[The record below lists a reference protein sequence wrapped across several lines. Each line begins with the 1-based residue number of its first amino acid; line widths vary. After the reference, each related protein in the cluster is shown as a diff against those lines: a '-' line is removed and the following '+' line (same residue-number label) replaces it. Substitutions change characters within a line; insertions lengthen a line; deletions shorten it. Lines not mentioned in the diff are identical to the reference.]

1 VVVRAQ
7 ERAGGREAVCA
18 RVAAVRRSGGGIFC
32 LIESGSLQSIPL
44 PISSIGKE
52 VTAEVAGGGSVSLIV
67 SPRADPILAPSGG
80 TTIDEEARTSIDQIL
95 TTLRQNGLIAT

>member
-1 VVVRAQ
+1 
-7 ERAGGREAVCA
+7 
-18 RVAAVRRSGGGIFC
+18 
-32 LIESGSLQSIPL
+32 
-44 PISSIGKE
+44 